1 MKVGVLIPTRGNRPQ
16 FLQQALKMLERQL
29 LTVDFVEVVDDKPI
43 SNEKDI
49 TWRYRIGC
57 ERLVKK
63 GADIIFFWEDDDYYS
78 NNYLLKMWDGW
89 NENGRPKLFGL
100 NSTIYYHLK
109 LKKWRRFEHPGRA
122 SAFCTMVTK
131 DIVDFKWP
139 NDSEPYMDLFLWKGL
154 TGKAVDLGTIAVG
167 IKHNV
172 GLCGGNGHSSTG
184 MYKLPDTSRMSWLS
198 SIVDPEGME
207 FYRSL

>member
-16 FLQQALKMLERQL
+16 FLQQSMRMLERQIL
-29 LTVDFVEVVDDKPI
+29 NVDFVEVVDDKPR
-43 SNEKDI
+43 STEKDI

-89 NENGRPKLFGL
+89 NENGRPEIFGL
-100 NSTIYYHLK
+100 NTTIYYHLG

-122 SAFCTMVTK
+122 SAFTTMVTK
-131 DIVDFKWP
+131 DIVNFKWP
-139 NDSEPYMDLFLWKGL
+139 KDSEPYTDLFLWRGL

-167 IKHNV
+167 IKHNI
-172 GLCGGNGHSSTG
+172 GLCGGNGHSSTS
-184 MYKLPDTSRMSWLS
+184 MYKLPDTKKMTWLS
-198 SIVDPEGME
+198 QFVDSESME